1 MASSPASR
9 RTRAGLSA
17 WVAAAALAATVFV
30 APSASAATP
39 IGQPVVGGDTAVYG
53 TGCRYPVGVVVD
65 PRTPKTNAPTTSGKP
80 ADGRV
85 QVDKPVTK
93 DPKDKKDPKAKKKVS
108 KYVYFWDMPA
118 GAKPGSGDAT
128 LIAWTKPNAKG
139 VAVVNWTPKTSG
151 FRDVYVRY
159 HNRWS
164 KPTQVTV
171 EDAVSLG
178 RLCLLRF
185 W

>member
-1 MASSPASR
+1 MASSSVSR
-9 RTRAGLSA
+9 GARAGLSVG
-17 WVAAAALAATVFV
+17 VAAAAVAATVLV
-30 APSASAATP
+30 APSASAAKL

-53 TGCRYPVGVVVD
+53 AGCMYPVGILID
-65 PRTPKTNAPTTSGKP
+65 PRTQSTTAPTADGRT

-85 QVDKPVTK
+85 PVDKPVTK
-93 DPKDKKDPKAKKKVS
+93 KPKKKKVS
-108 KYVYFWDMPA
+108 KYVSFWDVPA
-118 GAKPGSGDAT
+118 GAKPWSRSAT
-128 LIAWTKPNAKG
+128 LIARTEPTAKG
-139 VAVVNWTPKTSG
+139 VAVVRWKPKQPG
-151 FRDVYVRY
+151 FRDVYARY
-159 HNRWS
+159 QKRWS